1 MKQNKRK
8 NNKTFLIS
16 GLLFGIA
23 LILVFGFF
31 LATPFKA
38 SAAIVRTPVYTTY
51 GSYSYDGNSYSGYP
65 SSIFKV
71 TLNGALTEGTG
82 TIYHDT
88 QTSWTWYT
96 FKVEDI
102 DVYEHVSV
110 KLYKNN
116 SLYYSQTLSDDGNI
130 TLFDQSLSDGSYR
143 LEYSC
148 KVGNWFSNKV
158 YTYTYRF
165 VVDKTAPIDSLKA
178 GGSTISNESYTNKQ
192 IVFSATDA
200 NTVNIHYVSPTSSN
214 FAISYNSSFT
224 IAATASNNGRWYF
237 YSSDAAGNTTIGM
250 GVYLDVTSPSGTV
263 YGGTSSKSSGSFTNA
278 SYVKYVASDAHS
290 GVANC
295 YVRKPGSSSYVAYT
309 SGSQLTTEGT
319 YYFYCVDKA
328 GNTSTTSTITLDKS
342 IPWGTLYGGATSKTS
357 GSYTNAD
364 YIKYT
369 ASDSWSGVKTVYVKM
384 PNTSL
389 YTTYSSGTQLATEGT
404 YSFYCV
410 DKAGNQSSIVTITLD
425 KTKPT
430 GRITGDG
437 NNISEYTK
445 ASYIKFIASDSNSG
459 VANCY
464 VKKPNSSSYVAYTS
478 GTELTAE
485 GSYTFYCTDNAGNAS
500 AYYSVIVDRQVP
512 VGTVHGGEAIKSNG
526 VYTNASYVKY
536 TANDGVSGIKALYV
550 KMPNSSTYS
559 SYSSGTQLAT
569 EGTYYFYAVDNSGN
583 QSATIS
589 ITLDKTKP
597 TGIIYGGTK
606 ELKSGAYTNA
616 SYVKFI
622 PSDNILLNSVYVK
635 KPNASSY
642 SSYTSGTELTAEGI
656 YTFYCTDKAG
666 NTSEYYSVTVDR
678 QAPSGQLYVDGK
690 AVSSGAY
697 TNGKYIKFVCSDNC
711 FVKMPDSTTYTKYVS
726 GTEFEKVG
734 KYVFYSTDAAG
745 NTSSNYTIIIDRTQK
760 KVTLTNIIDNVTNGD
775 VKISWSNGDSNVY
788 APIKSVTV
796 NGKSITNG
804 QIIYTIKT
812 GAYTVSVLD
821 TAGNIWTTSFNSEKQ
836 NILTAMLQKEYFET
850 TAKDGNIFAFASY
863 EKALEFA
870 ISRENGFVKIGTWN
884 SSSWNTGIAMDE
896 KDSVNAKNGQYF
908 IYKKLG
914 NPSEQVAYFTVERLN
929 EVISEYATQSI
940 KNYYYWQKAP
950 EVIADGETLYSY
962 ADDNGIVENKIEI
975 CENVSVLL
983 DGVEVDT
990 TVIETEGK
998 HVITILDEY
1007 GNSCE
1012 YPVTIIRNAP
1022 TVNYGVG
1029 EEATELSFERI
1040 YYFKNEVTISISDE
1054 LDEFAM
1060 FRVYRIDL
1068 GDDRQLIGIKSLGE
1082 SFTLSESGTYAI
1094 VAINH
1099 AGESE
1104 YYNVLISLNAP
1115 EIVFDANAENKQLII
1130 NVKPSI
1136 DFESHIQSLVI
1147 YKSTDGGENWEI
1159 VSADDYGTP
1168 VELETLAYKFNTSA
1182 MYKVA
1187 LSDEFHTGIDVISKE
1202 IEYTQPTLEIDLEG
1216 VENGGY
1222 TSGVVKFSWKD
1233 EAKVTATKNG
1243 AAFDYRTGVRLSED
1257 GDYVITFENNDGYK
1271 VVYEFTID
1279 TKKPT
1284 ITVNGANND
1293 ETVNNNVSISF
1304 NESGLKGILFKDG
1317 ESISEY
1323 ISETVISED
1332 GYYTLIVTDKAN
1344 NQSEVSFTID
1354 KTVSYIANI
1363 KNGALAN
1370 SVIIVENEKLEFVVT
1385 RNGEVIEFDDG
1396 DEITEPA
1403 DYVVKMTDKLGNT
1416 TELSFTIV
1424 EPTVTEFKH
1433 NFDDLAGFEKVL
1445 VNGEETRLNYGT
1457 LELFDDG
1464 EYEVEIVANGESNIF
1479 YVTVDAT
1486 APTLTMKGVTNNGKT
1501 NGVVVLSD
1509 VTEDAE
1515 VKVFLNDE
1523 EIEYTVGEE
1532 LSEIG
1537 KYKVVVTDEC
1547 GNTTEYTFAI
1557 EKGTNVVLFVIMG
1570 IFVLTGMG
1578 VGVFFILK
1586 KKNRI

>member
-23 LILVFGFF
+23 LILIFGFF

-38 SAAIVRTPVYTTY
+38 SAAVVRTPVYTTY

-65 SSIFKV
+65 SSAFKV

-200 NTVNIHYVSPTSSN
+200 NTVNIRYVSPTSSD

-224 IAATASNNGRWYF
+224 VAATASNNGRWYF

-250 GVYLDVTSPSGTV
+250 GVYMDVTDPSGIV
-263 YGGTSSKSSGSFTNA
+263 YAGTSAKSSGSYVNA

-295 YVRKPGSSSYVAYT
+295 YVRKPGSTSYVSYT

-328 GNTSTTSTITLDKS
+328 GNTSTTSKITLDKS
-342 IPWGTLYGGATSKTS
+342 IPWGTLYGGATSKSS

-384 PNTSL
+384 PN
-389 YTTYSSGTQLATEGT
+389 
-404 YSFYCV
+404 
-410 DKAGNQSSIVTITLD
+410 
-425 KTKPT
+425 
-430 GRITGDG
+430 
-437 NNISEYTK
+437 
-445 ASYIKFIASDSNSG
+445 
-459 VANCY
+459 
-464 VKKPNSSSYVAYTS
+464 
-478 GTELTAE
+478 
-485 GSYTFYCTDNAGNAS
+485 
-500 AYYSVIVDRQVP
+500 
-512 VGTVHGGEAIKSNG
+512 
-526 VYTNASYVKY
+526 
-536 TANDGVSGIKALYV
+536 
-550 KMPNSSTYS
+550 SSTYS
-559 SYSSGTQLAT
+559 TYSSGTQLAT
-569 EGTYYFYAVDNSGN
+569 EGTYYFYAVDNAGN
-583 QSATIS
+583 QSTTMS

-597 TGIIYGGTK
+597 TGTIYGGTK

-616 SYVKFI
+616 SYVKFV
-622 PSDNILLNSVYVK
+622 PSDNILLNSIYVK

-642 SSYTSGTELTAEGI
+642 SSYTSGTQLTAEGT

-666 NTSEYYSVTVDR
+666 NTSEYYTVTVDR

-711 FVKMPDSTTYTKYVS
+711 YVKMPDSTTYTKYVS

-734 KYVFYSTDAAG
+734 KYIFYSTDAAG
-745 NTSSNYTIIIDRTQK
+745 NSSSNYTIIIDRTQK
-760 KVTLTNIIDNVTNGD
+760 KVTLTNITDNVTNGD

-796 NGKSITNG
+796 NGKSVTNG
-804 QIIYTIKT
+804 QIIYTIRT

-850 TAKDGNIFAFASY
+850 TDKDGNIFAFASY
-863 EKALEFA
+863 ENTLEFA
-870 ISRENGFVKIGTWN
+870 ISRENGFVRIGTWN
-884 SSSWNTGIAMDE
+884 SSTWNTGIAMDE

-908 IYKKLG
+908 IYKKSG
-914 NPSEQVAYFTVERLN
+914 IPSEQVAYFTVERLN

-950 EVIADGETLYSY
+950 EVIADGEILYTY
-962 ADDNGIVENKIEI
+962 ADENGIVENKIEI

-1012 YPVTIIRNAP
+1012 YPVTIIRTAP
-1022 TVNYGVG
+1022 TVNYVVG
-1029 EEATELSFERI
+1029 EEITELSFERI

-1130 NVKPSI
+1130 TVKPSI

-1147 YKSTDGGENWEI
+1147 YKSTDGGEKWEI
-1159 VSADDYGTP
+1159 VSTDDYGTP
-1168 VELETLAYKFNTSA
+1168 VELETLVYKFNTSA
-1182 MYKVA
+1182 MYRVA

-1202 IEYTQPTLEIDLEG
+1202 IEYTQPTLAIELEG

-1243 AAFDYRTGVRLSED
+1243 VAFEYRSGVRLSED

-1293 ETVNNNVSISF
+1293 ETVNNDVSISF

-1317 ESISEY
+1317 ESISDY

-1363 KNGALAN
+1363 NDGALAN

-1403 DYVVKMTDKLGNT
+1403 DYFVKMTDKLGNT
-1416 TELSFTIV
+1416 TELSFTII
-1424 EPTVTEFKH
+1424 EPIVNEFKH
-1433 NFDDLAGFEKVL
+1433 NFDNINGFEKVL

-1457 LELFDDG
+1457 LELFEDG
-1464 EYEVEIVANGESNIF
+1464 EYEIVVVANGDNNTF

-1486 APTLTMKGVTNNGKT
+1486 APTLIMKGVTNNGKT
-1501 NGVVVLSD
+1501 NGIVVLSD

-1515 VKVFLNDE
+1515 VKVFFNDE
-1523 EIEYTVGEE
+1523 EIEYTAGEE

-1547 GNTTEYTFAI
+1547 GNTTEYDFSI
-1557 EKGTNVVLFVIMG
+1557 EKGANIGLFVLIGIVVLAAAGVIVFFVI
-1570 IFVLTGMG
+1570 
-1578 VGVFFILK
+1578 K
-1586 KKNRI
+1586 KKNSI

>member
-88 QTSWTWYT
+88 HTSWTWYT

-148 KVGNWFSNKV
+148 KVGNWFSNKT

-165 VVDKTAPIDSLKA
+165 IVDKTAPIDSLKA

-224 IAATASNNGRWYF
+224 VAATASNNGRWYF

-263 YGGTSSKSSGSFTNA
+263 YGGTSSKSSGSSTNA

-295 YVRKPGSSSYVAYT
+295 YVRKPGS
-309 SGSQLTTEGT
+309 GT
-319 YYFYCVDKA
+319 F
-328 GNTSTTSTITLDKS
+328 T
-342 IPWGTLYGGATSKTS
+342 
-357 GSYTNAD
+357 SYT
-364 YIKYT
+364 
-369 ASDSWSGVKTVYVKM
+369 
-384 PNTSL
+384 PE
-389 YTTYSSGTQLATEGT
+389 TQ
-404 YSFYCV
+404 
-410 DKAGNQSSIVTITLD
+410 
-425 KTKPT
+425 
-430 GRITGDG
+430 
-437 NNISEYTK
+437 
-445 ASYIKFIASDSNSG
+445 
-459 VANCY
+459 
-464 VKKPNSSSYVAYTS
+464 
-478 GTELTAE
+478 LTAE
-485 GSYTFYCTDNAGNAS
+485 GT
-500 AYYSVIVDRQVP
+500 
-512 VGTVHGGEAIKSNG
+512 
-526 VYTNASYVKY
+526 
-536 TANDGVSGIKALYV
+536 
-550 KMPNSSTYS
+550 
-559 SYSSGTQLAT
+559 
-569 EGTYYFYAVDNSGN
+569 
-583 QSATIS
+583 
-589 ITLDKTKP
+589 
-597 TGIIYGGTK
+597 
-606 ELKSGAYTNA
+606 
-616 SYVKFI
+616 
-622 PSDNILLNSVYVK
+622 
-635 KPNASSY
+635 
-642 SSYTSGTELTAEGI
+642 

-666 NTSEYYSVTVDR
+666 NISEYYSVTVDR

-690 AVSSGAY
+690 AVSSGTY

-711 FVKMPDSTTYTKYVS
+711 FVKMPDSATYTKYVS
-726 GTEFEKVG
+726 GTEFEKTG
-734 KYVFYSTDAAG
+734 YYVFYATDAAG
-745 NTSSNYTIIIDRTQK
+745 NSSSNYYIVVDRTQK
-760 KVTLTNIIDNVTNGD
+760 KATLTNITDNVTNGD
-775 VKISWSNGDSNVY
+775 VKISWSNGDSTIY

-796 NGKSITNG
+796 NGKSVTNG
-804 QIIYTIKT
+804 QTIYTIKT

-821 TAGNIWTTSFNSEKQ
+821 TAGNVWTTSFNSEKQ

-850 TAKDGNIFAFASY
+850 TDKDGNIFAFASY

-908 IYKKLG
+908 IYKKSG

-950 EVIADGETLYSY
+950 EIIADGEILYTY
-962 ADDNGIVENKIEI
+962 ADENGIVENKIEI
-975 CENVSVLL
+975 CENVSVLI
-983 DGVEVDT
+983 DGVAVDT

-1012 YPVTIIRNAP
+1012 YPVTIIRTAP
-1022 TVNYGVG
+1022 TVNYVVG
-1029 EEATELSFERI
+1029 EEITELSFERI
-1040 YYFKNEVTISISDE
+1040 YYFKNEVTISITDE

-1130 NVKPSI
+1130 TVKPSI

-1147 YKSTDGGENWEI
+1147 YKSTDGGETWEM
-1159 VSADDYGTP
+1159 VASDDYGTP
-1168 VELETLAYKFNTSA
+1168 VELETLVYKFNTSA
-1182 MYKVA
+1182 IYRVA
-1187 LSDEFHTGIDVISKE
+1187 LTDEFHTGIDVISKE
-1202 IEYTQPTLEIDLEG
+1202 IKYTQPTLAIELEG

-1243 AAFDYRTGVRLSED
+1243 VAFDYRSGVRLSED

-1344 NQSEVSFTID
+1344 NQSEVSFSID
-1354 KTVSYIANI
+1354 KTVSYITNI
-1363 KNGALAN
+1363 NNGALAN

-1424 EPTVTEFKH
+1424 EPIVNEFKY
-1433 NFDDLAGFEKVL
+1433 NFDNINGFEKVL

-1457 LELFDDG
+1457 LELFEDG
-1464 EYEVEIVANGESNIF
+1464 EYEIVVVANGDNNTF
-1479 YVTVDAT
+1479 YVNIDAT
-1486 APTLTMKGVTNNGKT
+1486 APTLTMKGVTNNSKT

-1515 VKVFLNDE
+1515 VKVFLNDD
-1523 EIEYTVGEE
+1523 EIEYMVGEE

-1547 GNTTEYTFAI
+1547 GNTTEYDFSI
-1557 EKGTNVVLFVIMG
+1557 EKGANIGLFVLIGIVVLAAAGVIVFFVI
-1570 IFVLTGMG
+1570 
-1578 VGVFFILK
+1578 K
-1586 KKNRI
+1586 KKNSI

>member
-51 GSYSYDGNSYSGYP
+51 GSYSYDGKTYSGYP
-65 SSIFKV
+65 SSSFKV

-82 TIYHDT
+82 TIYNNNVIN
-88 QTSWTWYT
+88 WTWYT
-96 FKVEDI
+96 FKVVDTE
-102 DVYEHVSV
+102 VYEHVSV

-116 SLYYSQTLSDDGNI
+116 SLFYSQNLSDDGNI
-130 TLFDQSLSDGSYR
+130 TLFDKSLSDGEYR

-148 KVGNWFSNKV
+148 KVGNWFSNTL
-158 YTYTYRF
+158 YTYTYCFR
-165 VVDKTAPIDSLKA
+165 VDSTAPTVSLKA
-178 GGSTISNESYTNKQ
+178 GGSTISDGTYTNKQ
-192 IVFSATDA
+192 VVYSATDA
-200 NTVNIHYVSPTSSN
+200 STVRIYVKSPSASD
-214 FAISYNSSFT
+214 FGVSYNSSYT
-224 IAATASNNGRWYF
+224 VAASAGNNGWWYVYASDSVDNSTSCKSF
-237 YSSDAAGNTTIGM
+237 YM
-250 GVYLDVTSPSGTV
+250 DVTLPYGTV
-263 YGGTSSKSSGSFTNA
+263 YGGTSSVSSGGYTNA
-278 SYVKYVASDAHS
+278 SYVKYVASDSNS

-328 GNTSTTSTITLDKS
+328 GNTSSTSSITLDRS
-342 IPWGTLYGGATSKTS
+342 APSGTLYGGLTSKSS

-364 YIKYT
+364 YVKYT
-369 ASDSWSGVKTVYVKM
+369 ATDSGSGVNTVYVKM

-430 GRITGDG
+430 GRITGDA
-437 NNISEYTK
+437 NNISQYTK

-478 GTELTAE
+478 GTELTVE
-485 GSYTFYCTDNAGNAS
+485 GS
-500 AYYSVIVDRQVP
+500 
-512 VGTVHGGEAIKSNG
+512 
-526 VYTNASYVKY
+526 
-536 TANDGVSGIKALYV
+536 
-550 KMPNSSTYS
+550 
-559 SYSSGTQLAT
+559 
-569 EGTYYFYAVDNSGN
+569 
-583 QSATIS
+583 
-589 ITLDKTKP
+589 
-597 TGIIYGGTK
+597 
-606 ELKSGAYTNA
+606 
-616 SYVKFI
+616 
-622 PSDNILLNSVYVK
+622 
-635 KPNASSY
+635 
-642 SSYTSGTELTAEGI
+642 

-666 NTSEYYSVTVDR
+666 NTSEYYTVTVDR

-711 FVKMPDSTTYTKYVS
+711 YVKMPDSTSYTKYVS

-745 NTSSNYTIIIDRTQK
+745 NSSSNYTIIIDRTQK
-760 KVTLTNIIDNVTNGD
+760 KVTLTNITDNVTNGD
-775 VKISWSNGDSNVY
+775 VKISWSNGDSTLY

-796 NGKSITNG
+796 NGKSVTNG
-804 QIIYTIKT
+804 QTIYTIRT
-812 GAYTVSVLD
+812 GVYTVSVLD
-821 TAGNIWTTSFNSEKQ
+821 TAGNVLTTSFSSEKQ

-850 TAKDGNIFAFASY
+850 TDKDGNIFAFASY

-908 IYKKLG
+908 IYKKSG

-929 EVISEYATQSI
+929 EVISEYAIASI
-940 KNYYYWQKAP
+940 KNYYYWEKAP

-1012 YPVTIIRNAP
+1012 YPVTIIRTAP
-1022 TVNYGVG
+1022 TVNYVVG
-1029 EEATELSFERI
+1029 EEITELSFERI

-1054 LDEFAM
+1054 LDDFAM

-1130 NVKPSI
+1130 TVKPSI

-1168 VELETLAYKFNTSA
+1168 VELETLVYKFNTSA
-1182 MYKVA
+1182 MYRVA

-1202 IEYTQPTLEIDLEG
+1202 IKYTQPTLAIELEG

-1243 AAFDYRTGVRLSED
+1243 VAFDYRTGVRLSED

-1284 ITVNGANND
+1284 MTVNGAKNDEIVNND
-1293 ETVNNNVSISF
+1293 VSISF

-1344 NQSEVSFTID
+1344 NQSEVSFSID
-1354 KTVSYIANI
+1354 KTVNYIANI
-1363 KNGALAN
+1363 KDGALAN

-1385 RNGEVIEFDDG
+1385 RNGEVIEYDDG

-1403 DYVVKMTDKLGNT
+1403 DYVVKMTDKLGNS

-1424 EPTVTEFKH
+1424 EPIVNEFKY
-1433 NFDDLAGFEKVL
+1433 NFDNINGFEKVL

-1515 VKVFLNDE
+1515 VKVFLNDD

-1547 GNTTEYTFAI
+1547 GNTTEYDFSI
-1557 EKGTNVVLFVIMG
+1557 EKGANIGLFVLIGIVVLAAAGVIVFFVI
-1570 IFVLTGMG
+1570 
-1578 VGVFFILK
+1578 K
-1586 KKNRI
+1586 KKNSI

>member
-23 LILVFGFF
+23 LILIFGFF

-65 SSIFKV
+65 SSAFKV

-102 DVYEHVSV
+102 EVYEHVSV

-200 NTVNIHYVSPTSSN
+200 NTVNIRYVSPTSSD

-224 IAATASNNGRWYF
+224 VAATASNNGRWYF

-250 GVYLDVTSPSGTV
+250 GVYMDVTDPSGIV
-263 YGGTSSKSSGSFTNA
+263 YAGTSAKSSGSYVNA

-295 YVRKPGSSSYVAYT
+295 YVRKPGSTSYVSYT

-328 GNTSTTSTITLDKS
+328 GNTSTTSKITLDKS
-342 IPWGTLYGGATSKTS
+342 IPWGTLYGGATSKSS

-384 PNTSL
+384 PN
-389 YTTYSSGTQLATEGT
+389 
-404 YSFYCV
+404 
-410 DKAGNQSSIVTITLD
+410 
-425 KTKPT
+425 
-430 GRITGDG
+430 
-437 NNISEYTK
+437 
-445 ASYIKFIASDSNSG
+445 
-459 VANCY
+459 
-464 VKKPNSSSYVAYTS
+464 
-478 GTELTAE
+478 
-485 GSYTFYCTDNAGNAS
+485 
-500 AYYSVIVDRQVP
+500 
-512 VGTVHGGEAIKSNG
+512 
-526 VYTNASYVKY
+526 
-536 TANDGVSGIKALYV
+536 
-550 KMPNSSTYS
+550 SSTYS
-559 SYSSGTQLAT
+559 TYSSGTQLAT
-569 EGTYYFYAVDNSGN
+569 EGTYYFYAIDNAGN
-583 QSATIS
+583 QSTTMS

-606 ELKSGAYTNA
+606 ELKSGACTNA
-616 SYVKFI
+616 SYVKFV
-622 PSDNILLNSVYVK
+622 PSDNILLNSIYVK
-635 KPNASSY
+635 KPNTTSY
-642 SSYTSGTELTAEGI
+642 SSYTSGTQLTTEGT

-666 NTSEYYSVTVDR
+666 NTSEYYTVTVDR

-734 KYVFYSTDAAG
+734 KYIFYSTDAAG
-745 NTSSNYTIIIDRTQK
+745 NSSSNYTIIIDRTQK
-760 KVTLTNIIDNVTNGD
+760 KATLTNIIDNVTSGD

-796 NGKSITNG
+796 NGKSVTNG

-812 GAYTVSVLD
+812 GVYTVSVLD
-821 TAGNIWTTSFNSEKQ
+821 TAGNVWTTSFNSEKQ

-850 TAKDGNIFAFASY
+850 TDKDSNIFAFASY

-870 ISRENGFVKIGTWN
+870 ISRENVFVKIGTWN

-908 IYKKLG
+908 IYKKSG
-914 NPSEQVAYFTVERLN
+914 IPSEQVAYFTVERLN

-950 EVIADGETLYSY
+950 EVIADGEFLYTY
-962 ADDNGIVENKIEI
+962 ADENGIVENKIEI

-990 TVIETEGK
+990 TAIETEGK

-1022 TVNYGVG
+1022 TVNYVVG
-1029 EEATELSFERI
+1029 EEITELSYERI

-1068 GDDRQLIGIKSLGE
+1068 GDDRKLIGIKSLGE

-1130 NVKPSI
+1130 TVKPSI
-1136 DFESHIQSLVI
+1136 DFESNIQSLVI
-1147 YKSTDGGENWEI
+1147 YKSTDGGETWEI
-1159 VSADDYGTP
+1159 VASDDYGTP
-1168 VELETLAYKFNTSA
+1168 VELETLVYKFNTSA
-1182 MYKVA
+1182 MYRVA

-1202 IEYTQPTLEIDLEG
+1202 IKYTQPTLAIELEG

-1243 AAFDYRTGVRLSED
+1243 VAFDYRSGVRLSED

-1323 ISETVISED
+1323 TSETVISED

-1344 NQSEVSFTID
+1344 NQSEVSFAID

-1385 RNGEVIEFDDG
+1385 KDGEVIEYDDG

-1403 DYVVKMTDKLGNT
+1403 DYVVTMTDKLGNT

-1445 VNGEETRLNYGT
+1445 VNGEKTRLNYGT
-1457 LELFDDG
+1457 LELFEDG

-1547 GNTTEYTFAI
+1547 GNTTEYDFSI
-1557 EKGTNVVLFVIMG
+1557 EKGANIGLFVLIVIVVLAAAGVIVFFVI
-1570 IFVLTGMG
+1570 
-1578 VGVFFILK
+1578 K
-1586 KKNRI
+1586 KKNSI

>member
-38 SAAIVRTPVYTTY
+38 SAAISTTPVCTTY
-51 GSYSYDGNSYSGYP
+51 GNYEYDGTTHSGCP
-65 SSIFKV
+65 SSYFEVKMYGSSTSGIK
-71 TLNGALTEGTG
+71 
-82 TIYHDT
+82 TIYNDDRT
-88 QTSWTWYT
+88 NWGYYT
-96 FKVEDI
+96 IKVFDKDI
-102 DVYEHVSV
+102 RKHVSF
-110 KLYKNN
+110 KLYRNN
-116 SLYYSQTLSDDGNI
+116 YLHTSKTLSDDGDLI
-130 TLFDQSLSDGSYR
+130 LYSGSLSDGEYR
-143 LEYSC
+143 LEYVCNIGSL
-148 KVGNWFSNKV
+148 FSNKD
-158 YTYTYRF
+158 YTYYYRF
-165 VVDKTAPIDSLKA
+165 EVDNTAPTDSIKA
-178 GGSTISNESYTNKQ
+178 GGSTISSGSYTNKQ
-192 IVFSATDA
+192 VVYSATDK
-200 NTVNIHYVSPTSSN
+200 NTVRYYVQTPTSS
-214 FAISYNSSFT
+214 SYGVCYDSSL
-224 IAATASNNGRWYF
+224 IIDAKASNNGWWYM
-237 YSSDAAGNTTIGM
+237 YALDSLDNKVSVKKIYM
-250 GVYLDVTSPSGTV
+250 DVTSPYGTV
-263 YGGTSSKSSGSFTNA
+263 YGGTSSVSSGGYTNA
-278 SYVKYVASDAHS
+278 SYVKYVASDSNS

-295 YVRKPGSSSYVAYT
+295 YVRKPGSTSYVSYT

-328 GNTSTTSTITLDKS
+328 GNTSSTSSITLDRS
-342 IPWGTLYGGATSKTS
+342 APSGILYGGLTSKSS

-364 YIKYT
+364 YVKYT
-369 ASDSWSGVKTVYVKM
+369 ATDSGSGVNTVYVKM

-430 GRITGDG
+430 GRITGDA
-437 NNISEYTK
+437 NNISQYTK

-464 VKKPNSSSYVAYTS
+464 VKKPN
-478 GTELTAE
+478 
-485 GSYTFYCTDNAGNAS
+485 
-500 AYYSVIVDRQVP
+500 
-512 VGTVHGGEAIKSNG
+512 
-526 VYTNASYVKY
+526 
-536 TANDGVSGIKALYV
+536 
-550 KMPNSSTYS
+550 
-559 SYSSGTQLAT
+559 AT
-569 EGTYYFYAVDNSGN
+569 
-583 QSATIS
+583 
-589 ITLDKTKP
+589 
-597 TGIIYGGTK
+597 
-606 ELKSGAYTNA
+606 
-616 SYVKFI
+616 
-622 PSDNILLNSVYVK
+622 
-635 KPNASSY
+635 SY
-642 SSYTSGTELTAEGI
+642 SSYTSGTQLTTEGT

-666 NTSEYYSVTVDR
+666 NTSEYYTVTVDR

-760 KVTLTNIIDNVTNGD
+760 KATLTNITDNVTNGD

-796 NGKSITNG
+796 NGKNVTNG

-821 TAGNIWTTSFNSEKQ
+821 TAGNVWTTSFNSEKQ

-850 TAKDGNIFAFASY
+850 TDKDGNIFAFASY
-863 EKALEFA
+863 DNALEFA

-908 IYKKLG
+908 IYKKSG

-929 EVISEYATQSI
+929 EVISEYAIASI
-940 KNYYYWQKAP
+940 KNYYYWQKSP
-950 EVIADGETLYSY
+950 EVIADGEILYTY
-962 ADDNGIVENKIEI
+962 ADENGIVESKIEI

-983 DGVEVDT
+983 DGVKVDT

-1012 YPVTIIRNAP
+1012 YPVTIIRTAP
-1022 TVNYGVG
+1022 TVNYVVG
-1029 EEATELSFERI
+1029 EEVTELSFDRI
-1040 YYFKNEVTISISDE
+1040 YYFKNEVSISISDE

-1115 EIVFDANAENKQLII
+1115 KILLDANAENKQLII
-1130 NVKPSI
+1130 TVKPSI

-1147 YKSTDGGENWEI
+1147 YKSTDGGETWEI
-1159 VSADDYGTP
+1159 VASDDYGTP
-1168 VELETLAYKFNTSA
+1168 VELETLVYKFNTSA
-1182 MYKVA
+1182 IYRVA

-1202 IEYTQPTLEIDLEG
+1202 IKYTQPTPAIELEG

-1243 AAFDYRTGVRLSED
+1243 VAVDYRSGVRLSED
-1257 GDYVITFENNDGYK
+1257 GDYIITFENNDGYK

-1284 ITVNGANND
+1284 ITVNGVNND
-1293 ETVNNNVSISF
+1293 ETVNNDVSISF

-1323 ISETVISED
+1323 ISETVIFED

-1344 NQSEVSFTID
+1344 NQSEVSFAID

-1363 KNGALAN
+1363 KDGALAN

-1385 RNGEVIEFDDG
+1385 KNGEIIEFDDG

-1416 TELSFTIV
+1416 TELSFTII
-1424 EPTVTEFKH
+1424 EPIVNEFKY
-1433 NFDDLAGFEKVL
+1433 NFDNIKGFEKAL

-1457 LELFDDG
+1457 LELFEDG

-1515 VKVFLNDE
+1515 VKVFFNDE

-1547 GNTTEYTFAI
+1547 GNATEYTFSI
-1557 EKGTNVVLFVIMG
+1557 EKGTNVVLFVIIG

>member
-51 GSYSYDGNSYSGYP
+51 GSYSYDGKTYSGYP
-65 SSIFKV
+65 SSSFKV

-82 TIYHDT
+82 TIYNNNVIN
-88 QTSWTWYT
+88 WTWYT
-96 FKVEDI
+96 FKVVDTE
-102 DVYEHVSV
+102 VYEHVSV

-116 SLYYSQTLSDDGNI
+116 SLFYSQNLSDDGNI
-130 TLFDQSLSDGSYR
+130 TLFDKSLSDGEYR
-143 LEYSC
+143 FEYSC
-148 KVGNWFSNKV
+148 KVGNFFVNTL
-158 YTYTYRF
+158 YTYTYCFR
-165 VVDKTAPIDSLKA
+165 VDSTAPTVSLKA
-178 GGSTISNESYTNKQ
+178 GGSTISDGTYTNKQ
-192 IVFSATDA
+192 VVYSATDA
-200 NTVNIHYVSPTSSN
+200 STVRIYVKSPTASD
-214 FAISYNSSFT
+214 FGVSYNSSYT
-224 IAATASNNGRWYF
+224 VAASAGNNGWWYVYASDSVDNSTSCKSF
-237 YSSDAAGNTTIGM
+237 YM
-250 GVYLDVTSPSGTV
+250 DVTSPYGTV
-263 YGGTSSKSSGSFTNA
+263 YGGTSSVSSGGYTNA
-278 SYVKYVASDAHS
+278 SYVKYVASDTNS

-328 GNTSTTSTITLDKS
+328 GNTSSTSTITLDKS
-342 IPWGTLYGGATSKTS
+342 IPWGTLYGGATSKSS

-369 ASDSWSGVKTVYVKM
+369 ASDSWSGVNAVYVKM

-437 NNISEYTK
+437 NNISQYTK

-569 EGTYYFYAVDNSGN
+569 EGTYYFYAVDNAGN
-583 QSATIS
+583 QSATMS

-616 SYVKFI
+616 SYVKFV
-622 PSDNILLNSVYVK
+622 PSDNILLNSIYVK
-635 KPNASSY
+635 KPNATSY
-642 SSYTSGTELTAEGI
+642 SSYTSGTELTAEGT

-666 NTSEYYSVTVDR
+666 NTSEYYTVTVDR
-678 QAPSGQLYVDGK
+678 QAPKGQLYVDGK
-690 AVSSGAY
+690 VVSSGAY

-760 KVTLTNIIDNVTNGD
+760 KATLTNITDNVTNGD

-796 NGKSITNG
+796 NGMSVTNG

-821 TAGNIWTTSFNSEKQ
+821 TAGNVWTTSFNSEKQ

-850 TAKDGNIFAFASY
+850 SDKDGNIFAFASY

-870 ISRENGFVKIGTWN
+870 ISRENGFVKIETWN

-908 IYKKLG
+908 IYKKSG
-914 NPSEQVAYFTVERLN
+914 NPSEQVAYFTEARLN
-929 EVISEYATQSI
+929 EVISEYAIASI

-962 ADDNGIVENKIEI
+962 ADENGIVENKIEI

-1012 YPVTIIRNAP
+1012 YPVTIIRTAP
-1022 TVNYGVG
+1022 TVNYVVG
-1029 EEATELSFERI
+1029 EEVTELSFDRI

-1130 NVKPSI
+1130 TVKPSI
-1136 DFESHIQSLVI
+1136 DFESNIQSLVI
-1147 YKSTDGGENWEI
+1147 YKSNDGENWEI
-1159 VSADDYGTP
+1159 VSADDYGTT
-1168 VELETLAYKFNTSA
+1168 VELETLVYKFNTSA
-1182 MYKVA
+1182 MYRVA

-1202 IEYTQPTLEIDLEG
+1202 IKYTQPTLAIELEG

-1243 AAFDYRTGVRLSED
+1243 VAFDYRAGVRLSED
-1257 GDYVITFENNDGYK
+1257 GDYVIIFENNDGYK
-1271 VVYEFTID
+1271 VVYKFTID

-1284 ITVNGANND
+1284 ITVNGAKND
-1293 ETVNNNVSISF
+1293 ETVNNDVSISF

-1323 ISETVISED
+1323 TSETVISED

-1344 NQSEVSFTID
+1344 NQSEVSFAID

-1363 KNGALAN
+1363 NDGALAN

-1403 DYVVKMTDKLGNT
+1403 DYVVKMTDKLGNS

-1457 LELFDDG
+1457 LELFEDG
-1464 EYEVEIVANGESNIF
+1464 EYEIVVVANGDNNTF
-1479 YVTVDAT
+1479 YVNIDAT

-1515 VKVFLNDE
+1515 VKVFFNDE

-1547 GNTTEYTFAI
+1547 GNTTEYDFSI
-1557 EKGTNVVLFVIMG
+1557 EKGANIGLFVLIGIVVLAAAGVIVFFVI
-1570 IFVLTGMG
+1570 
-1578 VGVFFILK
+1578 K
-1586 KKNRI
+1586 KKNSI

>member
-23 LILVFGFF
+23 LILILGFF

-51 GSYSYDGNSYSGYP
+51 GSYSYDGKTYSGYP
-65 SSIFKV
+65 SSSFKV

-82 TIYHDT
+82 TIYNNDVIN
-88 QTSWTWYT
+88 WTWYT
-96 FKVEDI
+96 FKVVDTE
-102 DVYEHVSV
+102 VYEHVSV

-116 SLYYSQTLSDDGNI
+116 SLFYSQNLSDDGNI
-130 TLFDQSLSDGSYR
+130 TLFDKSLSDGEYR
-143 LEYSC
+143 FEYSC
-148 KVGNWFSNKV
+148 KVGNFFVNTL
-158 YTYTYRF
+158 YTYTYCFR
-165 VVDKTAPIDSLKA
+165 VDSTAPTVSLKA
-178 GGSTISNESYTNKQ
+178 GGSTISDGTYTNKQ
-192 IVFSATDA
+192 VVYSATDA
-200 NTVNIHYVSPTSSN
+200 STVRIYVKSPTASD
-214 FAISYNSSFT
+214 FGVSYNSSYT
-224 IAATASNNGRWYF
+224 VAASAGNNGWWYVYASDSVDNSTSCKSF
-237 YSSDAAGNTTIGM
+237 YM
-250 GVYLDVTSPSGTV
+250 DVTSPYGTV
-263 YGGTSSKSSGSFTNA
+263 YGGTSSVSSGGYTNA
-278 SYVKYVASDAHS
+278 SYVKYVASDTNS

-309 SGSQLTTEGT
+309 SGTQLTTEGT

-328 GNTSTTSTITLDKS
+328 GNTSSTSTITLDKS

-437 NNISEYTK
+437 NNISQYTK

-485 GSYTFYCTDNAGNAS
+485 GSYTFYCTDNAGNTS
-500 AYYSVIVDRQVP
+500 AYYSVIVDRQLP
-512 VGTVHGGEAIKSNG
+512 VGTVHGGESIKSNG

-616 SYVKFI
+616 SYVKFV
-622 PSDNILLNSVYVK
+622 PSDNILLNSIYVK
-635 KPNASSY
+635 KPNANSY
-642 SSYTSGTELTAEGI
+642 SSYTLGTELTAEGT

-666 NTSEYYSVTVDR
+666 NASEYYTVTVDR

-690 AVSSGAY
+690 AVSSGVY

-734 KYVFYSTDAAG
+734 KYIFYSTDAAG

-760 KVTLTNIIDNVTNGD
+760 KATLTNITNNVTNGD

-796 NGKSITNG
+796 NGKSVTNG
-804 QIIYTIKT
+804 QIIYTIRT

-850 TAKDGNIFAFASY
+850 TDKDGNIFAFASY
-863 EKALEFA
+863 EKVLEFA
-870 ISRENGFVKIGTWN
+870 ISRENGFVKVGTWN

-896 KDSVNAKNGQYF
+896 KDSVNAKNGEYF
-908 IYKKLG
+908 IYKKSG

-929 EVISEYATQSI
+929 EVISEYAIASI

-950 EVIADGETLYSY
+950 EVIADGEILYTY
-962 ADDNGIVENKIEI
+962 ADENGIVENKIEI

-983 DGVEVDT
+983 DGVKVDT

-1012 YPVTIIRNAP
+1012 YPVTIIRTAP
-1022 TVNYGVG
+1022 TVNYVVG
-1029 EEATELSFERI
+1029 EEITELSFERI

-1082 SFTLSESGTYAI
+1082 RFTLSESGTYAI

-1130 NVKPSI
+1130 TVKPSI
-1136 DFESHIQSLVI
+1136 DFESNIQSLVI

-1168 VELETLAYKFNTSA
+1168 VELETLVYKFNTSA
-1182 MYKVA
+1182 MYRVA

-1202 IEYTQPTLEIDLEG
+1202 IKYTQPTLAIELEG

-1243 AAFDYRTGVRLSED
+1243 VAFEYRSGVRLSED

-1293 ETVNNNVSISF
+1293 ETVNNDVSISF

-1344 NQSEVSFTID
+1344 NQSEVSFAID

-1363 KNGALAN
+1363 NDGALAN
-1370 SVIIVENEKLEFVVT
+1370 SVIIVENEKLEIVVT
-1385 RNGEVIEFDDG
+1385 KNGEVIEYDDG

-1403 DYVVKMTDKLGNT
+1403 DYVVKMTDKLGNS

-1457 LELFDDG
+1457 LELFEDG
-1464 EYEVEIVANGESNIF
+1464 EYEIVVVANGDNNTF
-1479 YVTVDAT
+1479 YVNIDAT

-1509 VTEDAE
+1509 VTEEAE
-1515 VKVFLNDE
+1515 VKVFFNDE

-1547 GNTTEYTFAI
+1547 GNTTEYDFSI
-1557 EKGTNVVLFVIMG
+1557 EKGANIGLFVLIG
-1570 IFVLTGMG
+1570 IVVIAAAG
-1578 VGVFFILK
+1578 VIVFFVIK
-1586 KKNRI
+1586 KKNSI

>member
-23 LILVFGFF
+23 LILILGFF

-65 SSIFKV
+65 SSAFKV

-224 IAATASNNGRWYF
+224 VAATASNNGRWYF

-250 GVYLDVTSPSGTV
+250 GVYMDVTDPSGIV
-263 YGGTSSKSSGSFTNA
+263 YAGTSAKSSGSHVNA

-295 YVRKPGSSSYVAYT
+295 YVRKPGSTSYVSYT

-328 GNTSTTSTITLDKS
+328 GNQSSTSTITLDKS
-342 IPWGTLYGGATSKTS
+342 LPWGTLYGGATSKTS

-384 PNTSL
+384 PNTSS

-430 GRITGDG
+430 GRITGDA
-437 NNISEYTK
+437 NNISQYTK

-464 VKKPNSSSYVAYTS
+464 VKKPNSSSYVGYTS

-485 GSYTFYCTDNAGNAS
+485 GT
-500 AYYSVIVDRQVP
+500 
-512 VGTVHGGEAIKSNG
+512 
-526 VYTNASYVKY
+526 
-536 TANDGVSGIKALYV
+536 
-550 KMPNSSTYS
+550 
-559 SYSSGTQLAT
+559 
-569 EGTYYFYAVDNSGN
+569 
-583 QSATIS
+583 
-589 ITLDKTKP
+589 
-597 TGIIYGGTK
+597 
-606 ELKSGAYTNA
+606 
-616 SYVKFI
+616 
-622 PSDNILLNSVYVK
+622 
-635 KPNASSY
+635 
-642 SSYTSGTELTAEGI
+642 

-666 NTSEYYSVTVDR
+666 NTSEYYTVTVDR

-711 FVKMPDSTTYTKYVS
+711 YVKMPDSTTYTKYVS

-734 KYVFYSTDAAG
+734 KYIFYSTDAAG
-745 NTSSNYTIIIDRTQK
+745 NSSSNYTIIIDRTQK
-760 KVTLTNIIDNVTNGD
+760 KATLTNITDNVTNGD

-796 NGKSITNG
+796 NGKNVTNG
-804 QIIYTIKT
+804 QIIYTIRT

-821 TAGNIWTTSFNSEKQ
+821 TAGNVWTTSFNSEKQ

-850 TAKDGNIFAFASY
+850 SDKDGNIFAFASY

-908 IYKKLG
+908 IYKKSG
-914 NPSEQVAYFTVERLN
+914 IPSEQVAYFTVERLN
-929 EVISEYATQSI
+929 EVISKYAIASI
-940 KNYYYWQKAP
+940 KNYYYWEKAP

-962 ADDNGIVENKIEI
+962 ADENGIVESKIEI

-1012 YPVTIIRNAP
+1012 YPVTIIRTAP
-1022 TVNYGVG
+1022 TVNYVVG
-1029 EEATELSFERI
+1029 EEITELSYERI
-1040 YYFKNEVTISISDE
+1040 YYFKNEVTISITDD

-1130 NVKPSI
+1130 TVKPSI

-1147 YKSTDGGENWEI
+1147 YKSIDGGENWNI

-1168 VELETLAYKFNTSA
+1168 VELETLVYKFNTSA
-1182 MYKVA
+1182 MYKVT

-1202 IEYTQPTLEIDLEG
+1202 IKYTQPTLEIDLEG

-1243 AAFDYRTGVRLSED
+1243 VAFEYRSGVRLSED

-1293 ETVNNNVSISF
+1293 ETVNNDVSIFF

-1344 NQSEVSFTID
+1344 NQSEVSFAID

-1385 RNGEVIEFDDG
+1385 KNGEIIEFDDG

-1403 DYVVKMTDKLGNT
+1403 DYVVKMTDKFGNT

-1424 EPTVTEFKH
+1424 EPTVTEFNH

-1457 LELFDDG
+1457 LELFEDG

-1509 VTEDAE
+1509 ITEDAQ

-1547 GNTTEYTFAI
+1547 GNTTEYDFSI
-1557 EKGTNVVLFVIMG
+1557 ERGANIALFVLIGIVVLAAAGVIVFFVI
-1570 IFVLTGMG
+1570 
-1578 VGVFFILK
+1578 K
-1586 KKNRI
+1586 KKNSI